1 MGDAERYREAVN
13 YEFDLLTRLLLE
25 TQQTFDQVR
34 RWSQLQLR
42 R

>member
-1 MGDAERYREAVN
+1 
-13 YEFDLLTRLLLE
+13 LTRLLLE